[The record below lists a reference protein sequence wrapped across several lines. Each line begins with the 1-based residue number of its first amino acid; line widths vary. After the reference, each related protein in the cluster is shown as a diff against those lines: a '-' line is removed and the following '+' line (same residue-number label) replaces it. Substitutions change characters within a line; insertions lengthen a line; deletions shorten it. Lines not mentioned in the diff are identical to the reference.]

1 MGINPFDENNKIIHA
16 KIITAN
22 SIEIL
27 IKMKFFLPVLFSIQV
42 FLISSSV
49 FAQDQVRS
57 GPPAYHIAVFAPVY
71 LDSVFTGNYYHAGKK
86 FPRFIV
92 PGLDFFQ
99 GAEIALDSLPL
110 PNATIIAHFFD
121 TKSET
126 GSIEKLIMEGKLDSM
141 QLIIGSVR
149 DEDFSGLAGFAKRK
163 SIPFISATYPND
175 GGITANPYLVI
186 VNSTLKSHCESIFS
200 FLLQNHGTDNIVHVR
215 KKGSQEDRVAGYFNT
230 VNRTDGG
237 NLLKI
242 KTLNLDSNFNL
253 LKNSLDSNQQNII
266 VAGSLDEDFA
276 RSICQAASSLKK
288 KYRITLIGMPNWD
301 GFTSLSAKEL
311 KDFPIHY
318 TSAYFNNKW
327 DDKSKMIQ
335 DLYLKKYKGKPSD
348 YAFKGFEMIH
358 VFSQLL
364 SSYPVSMMAHL
375 NDYAYNV
382 FCAYN
387 FKAVYLSK
395 DKSIPD
401 YYENKHVYFLKK
413 LNGVVSKA
421 W

>member
-1 MGINPFDENNKIIHA
+1 
-16 KIITAN
+16 
-22 SIEIL
+22 
-27 IKMKFFLPVLFSIQV
+27 MKFFLTVIVSIQV
-42 FLISSSV
+42 LLFSSSV
-49 FAQDQVRS
+49 FAQEDERTGQPV
-57 GPPAYHIAVFAPVY
+57 HHVAVFAAVY
-71 LDSVFTGNYYHAGKK
+71 LDSVFSGNYYNAGKK
-86 FPRFIV
+86 FPRYVV

-110 PNATIIAHFFD
+110 SNATIIAHFYD

-126 GSIEKLIMEGKLDSM
+126 GSIEKLISEGKLDSVH
-141 QLIIGSVR
+141 LIIGSVR
-149 DEDFSGLAGFAKRK
+149 DDDFAALAGFAKREG
-163 SIPFISATYPND
+163 IPFISATYPND
-175 GGITANPYLVI
+175 GGITENPYLVI
-186 VNSTLKSHCESIFS
+186 VNSTLKAHCESIFS

-230 VNRTDGG
+230 INKTDGG
-237 NLLKI
+237 SLLKI
-242 KTLNLDSNFNL
+242 KTLNLDSNFYL

-266 VAGSLDEDFA
+266 VAGSLDEDYA
-276 RSICQAASSLKK
+276 RSICLAASALKK

-301 GFTSLSAKEL
+301 GFNSLAAKEL
-311 KDFPIHY
+311 RDFPIHY

-327 DDKSKMIQ
+327 DDNSKMIQ
-335 DLYLKKYKGKPSD
+335 DIYLKKYKGKPSD

-375 NDYAYNV
+375 NDYAYKV

-387 FKAVYLSK
+387 FIPVYLSK

-413 LNGVVSKA
+413 LNGIVSKA